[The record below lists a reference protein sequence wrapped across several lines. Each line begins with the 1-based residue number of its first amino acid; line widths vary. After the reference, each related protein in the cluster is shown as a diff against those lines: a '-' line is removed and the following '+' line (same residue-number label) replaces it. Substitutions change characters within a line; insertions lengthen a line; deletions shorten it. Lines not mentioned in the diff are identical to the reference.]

1 MHDADARLK
10 KLFSLR
16 NLLIPVLL
24 GAGAGLFLVL
34 RNFDKEA
41 LKAVEWNSQNYLWFA
56 VIIGLIMLRQLA
68 YMYRIR
74 LLTEGSLTWK
84 RSFYV
89 ISLWEFASAVTPTVV
104 GGSAVAVYIINREH
118 ISAGRSTAIVLVTAF
133 LDELFFVLM
142 VPLLVLWGGYHQ
154 IFGFAAGAGQ
164 FQSGVFWMGYIIIVG
179 LTASM
184 GLGIFVRP
192 QVVAGLLKALGNLRF
207 LKKWKEGFAG
217 AAQDIETTAIELSD
231 KNLWFWVKAFVATLL
246 TWSAR
251 FLVVN
256 VLILIFA
263 GACNHLIVYAR
274 HLMIWVLLLVTP
286 TPGGSGVAE
295 LIFSYYLGDIVPSGL
310 AHPMAIVW
318 RVVTYYPYI
327 LLGLVVLPL
336 WLRSLNATQPTKP
349 SHLQGSEHSPL

>member
-24 GAGAGLFLVL
+24 GAVAGLYLVI

-41 LKAVEWNSQNYLWFA
+41 LTAVQWNPQNYLWFA
-56 VIIGLIMLRQLA
+56 VIVGLVVIRQLA
-68 YMYRIR
+68 YMYRIC
-74 LLTEGSLTWK
+74 LLTEGSLSWK

-104 GGSAVAVYIINREH
+104 GGSAVAVYIINREN
-118 ISAGRSTAIVLVTAF
+118 ISAGRSTAIVLTTAF

-142 VPLLVLWGGYHQ
+142 VPILVFYQGYHQ
-154 IFGFAAGAGQ
+154 LFGFAAGSGH
-164 FQSGVFWMGYIIIVG
+164 FQSGVFWTGYVIILG
-179 LTASM
+179 LTVLM

-192 QVVAGLLKALGNLRF
+192 QAVAGLLKALGRLRF
-207 LKKWKEGFAG
+207 LRKWKDGIAG
-217 AAQDIETTAIELSD
+217 AAQDIETTAAELSD
-231 KNLWFWVKAFVATLL
+231 KNFWFWFKAFVATLL

-263 GACNHLIVYAR
+263 GSSNHLIVYAR

-295 LIFSYYLGDIVPSGL
+295 LIFGYYLGDIVPAGL

-318 RVVTYYPYI
+318 RAVTYYPYI
-327 LLGLVVLPL
+327 LLGLVVLPI
-336 WLRSLNATQPTKP
+336 WLRSLMMSKSA
-349 SHLQGSEHSPL
+349 SFSR